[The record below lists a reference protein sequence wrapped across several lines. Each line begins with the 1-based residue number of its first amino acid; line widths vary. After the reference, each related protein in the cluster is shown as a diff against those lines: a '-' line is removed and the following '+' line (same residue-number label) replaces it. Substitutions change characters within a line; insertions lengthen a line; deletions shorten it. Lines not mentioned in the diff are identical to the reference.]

1 MFKKA
6 KYFLLITGL
15 AMSFASLG
23 IARTQIHAA
32 SIDPKEQACQ
42 ALGGASGTGSTST
55 CATPVAGPDVN
66 NTLKLA
72 INVFSLIV
80 GFAAIIM
87 IIVGGLKYII
97 SSGESS
103 NINSAKN
110 TILYAIIGL
119 VVVALAQVIVRFVL
133 DKAAAPPKCAAGVAS
148 TTVAPCT
155 P

>member
-1 MFKKA
+1 MLKRLT
-6 KYFLLITGL
+6 YFVLSGL
-15 AMSFASLG
+15 VLGASLLSFTG
-23 IARTQIHAA
+23 AHIYAA
-32 SIDPKEQACQ
+32 IDPKDQACQ
-42 ALGGASGTGSTST
+42 ALGLASTGTPGT
-55 CATPVAGPDVN
+55 CATPPAGPDVN

-72 INVFSLIV
+72 INVFSMIV

-97 SSGESS
+97 SNGESS

-119 VVVALAQVIVRFVL
+119 VVVALAQVVVRFVL
-133 DKAAAPPKCAAGVAS
+133 QKTVISTPPKCAAGQVS
-148 TTVAPCT
+148 TVTVPCT